1 MASKEGAGNLEW
13 RINVDNGAT
22 ERLVP
27 KSGPSIRIFLW
38 LKGLVMKVILERL
51 SKFMRKTWKIGADDP
66 AKVVHC
72 LKVGLALSLVSIFY
86 YMRPLYDGVGGN
98 AMWAIMTVVVVFESN
113 VGATF
118 SKCVNRVVATILAG
132 SLGIAVHWVATQSGK
147 AEIFVIGCSVFLF
160 AFAATYSRFVPSF
173 KARFDYGAM
182 IFILTFSL
190 VSVGGYR
197 VDKLVDM
204 AQERVSTIAIG
215 TSICIIITVF
225 FCPIWVGTQLHRLVQ
240 RNFVKLA
247 DSLDGCVEEYFKK
260 KDIST
265 NENQDEETNMKLQ
278 GFKCVLNSKGTEES
292 MANLA
297 RWEPAH
303 GSFNFRHPWQQYV
316 KIGAAMRR
324 CAYCLENLSTCMSYE
339 TEVPDKVKRH
349 FGDACL
355 KLSSASSKIL
365 RELADM
371 MNNTRKSSK
380 MDFLVFDM
388 NSAVQELQETLKT
401 VPVKTNKPEEEV
413 PNNNEDRTMSMSLH
427 EVLPVATLVS
437 LLIENAARIQNTV
450 EAVDE
455 LANLADFKQD
465 SKKKT
470 GDNKA
475 KQPPQ
480 RSTPGTITNKAWG
493 VATEERLQAWPRTAG
508 PPVVM
513 NPISRQNFI
522 VKSRPE

>member
-1 MASKEGAGNLEW
+1 MASQEAGKLEW
-13 RINVDNGAT
+13 RISVHNGTT

-27 KSGPSIRIFLW
+27 RSGLSVRIFHW
-38 LKGLVMKVILERL
+38 LKDLVMKVIVERIAN
-51 SKFMRKTWKIGADDP
+51 FMRKAWRIGADDP

-98 AMWAIMTVVVVFESN
+98 AMWAIMTVVVVFEAN

-147 AEIFVIGCSVFLF
+147 AEVFVIGCSVFLF
-160 AFAATYSRFVPSF
+160 AFTATYSRFVPSF

-204 AQERVSTIAIG
+204 AQQRVSTIAIG

-225 FCPIWVGTQLHRLVQ
+225 FCPIWAGSQLHRLIE
-240 RNFVKLA
+240 RNFEKLA
-247 DSLDGCVEEYFKK
+247 DSLDACVAEYFKENEV
-260 KDIST
+260 ST
-265 NENQDEETNMKLQ
+265 NRNVDGDTNMKLQ
-278 GFKCVLNSKGTEES
+278 GFKCVLNSKGTEEA

-303 GSFNFRHPWQQYV
+303 GSFNFRHPWKLYV

-324 CAYCLENLSTCMSYE
+324 CAYCLENLSICINYE
-339 TEVPDKVKRH
+339 SEAPDQVKKH
-349 FGDACL
+349 FGEACM

-365 RELADM
+365 RELREM
-371 MNNTRKSSK
+371 MKNTRKSSK

-401 VPVKTNKPEEEV
+401 VPIETNKPKDEV
-413 PNNNEDRTMSMSLH
+413 PSEEDNNEDKVISMSLH
-427 EVLPVATLVS
+427 EILPVATLVS
-437 LLIENAARIQNTV
+437 LLIENAARIQTTV

-455 LANLADFKQD
+455 LANLADFEQD
-465 SKKKT
+465 FKKKT
-470 GDNKA
+470 GDNNT
-475 KQPPQ
+475 KQPPL
-480 RSTPGTITNKAWG
+480 S
-493 VATEERLQAWPRTAG
+493 
-508 PPVVM
+508 
-513 NPISRQNFI
+513 S
-522 VKSRPE
+522 

>member
-1 MASKEGAGNLEW
+1 MASKEEVGKLEW
-13 RINVDNGAT
+13 RISVDNGTT

-27 KSGPSIRIFLW
+27 KSGLSKRIFLW
-38 LKGLVMKVILERL
+38 LKGLVMKMIVEGIA
-51 SKFMRKTWKIGADDP
+51 KFTRKAWRIGADDP

-132 SLGIAVHWVATQSGK
+132 SLGIAVHWVASQSGK
-147 AEIFVIGCSVFLF
+147 AEVLVIGSSVFLF

-173 KARFDYGAM
+173 KARFDYGAI

-197 VDKLVDM
+197 VDKLVDL
-204 AQERVSTIAIG
+204 AQQRVSTIAIG

-225 FCPIWVGTQLHRLVQ
+225 FCPIWAGSQLHRLVE
-240 RNFVKLA
+240 RNLQKLA
-247 DSLDGCVEEYFKK
+247 DSLDGCVAEYFKVK
-260 KDIST
+260 EVSANQ
-265 NENQDEETNMKLQ
+265 NEDEETIMKLQ

-303 GSFNFRHPWQQYV
+303 GSFNFRHPWKLYV

-324 CAYCLENLSTCMSYE
+324 CAYCLENLSICINYE
-339 TEVPDKVKRH
+339 TEAPDQVKKH
-349 FGDACL
+349 FEEACM

-371 MNNTRKSSK
+371 MKNTRKSSK

-401 VPVKTNKPEEEV
+401 VPIETNKPEEEV
-413 PNNNEDRTMSMSLH
+413 TSGEDNKGDGEDRAMSMSLH
-427 EVLPVATLVS
+427 EVLPVTTLVS
-437 LLIENAARIQNTV
+437 LLIENATRIQTTV

-470 GDNKA
+470 GDNNT
-475 KQPPQ
+475 KQPPP
-480 RSTPGTITNKAWG
+480 S
-493 VATEERLQAWPRTAG
+493 
-508 PPVVM
+508 
-513 NPISRQNFI
+513 S
-522 VKSRPE
+522 

>member
-1 MASKEGAGNLEW
+1 MASKEEAGKLEW
-13 RINVDNGAT
+13 RISVDNGTT

-27 KSGPSIRIFLW
+27 KSGPSERIFLL
-38 LKGLVMKVILERL
+38 LKGLVMKVIVERL
-51 SKFMRKTWKIGADDP
+51 SKFMRKTWRIGADDP

-98 AMWAIMTVVVVFESN
+98 AMWAIMTVVVVFEST
-113 VGATF
+113 V
-118 SKCVNRVVATILAG
+118 
-132 SLGIAVHWVATQSGK
+132 
-147 AEIFVIGCSVFLF
+147 

-197 VDKLVDM
+197 VDKLIDM
-204 AQERVSTIAIG
+204 AQQRVSTIAIG

-225 FCPIWVGTQLHRLVQ
+225 FCPIWAGTQLHRLVQ
-240 RNFVKLA
+240 R
-247 DSLDGCVEEYFKK
+247 CVEEYFKK
-260 KDIST
+260 KDVST
-265 NENQDEETNMKLQ
+265 NENENEDTNMKLQ

-324 CAYCLENLSTCMSYE
+324 CAYCLENLSICMNYE
-339 TEVPDKVKRH
+339 TEVPDKVKKH
-349 FGDACL
+349 FGEACL
-355 KLSSASSKIL
+355 KLSSASCKIL

-371 MNNTRKSSK
+371 INNTRKSSK

-388 NSAVQELQETLKT
+388 NSAVEELRETLKT
-401 VPVKTNKPEEEV
+401 VPVETNKPEEEV
-413 PNNNEDRTMSMSLH
+413 PNNKEDRTMSMSLH

-437 LLIENAARIQNTV
+437 LLIENAARIQTTV

-475 KQPPQ
+475 KLPPL
-480 RSTPGTITNKAWG
+480 S
-493 VATEERLQAWPRTAG
+493 
-508 PPVVM
+508 
-513 NPISRQNFI
+513 S
-522 VKSRPE
+522 

>member
-1 MASKEGAGNLEW
+1 MASKEEAWKLEW
-13 RINVDNGAT
+13 RISVDNGTT

-27 KSGPSIRIFLW
+27 TYGPSKRIFLW
-38 LKGLVMKVILERL
+38 LKGFVMKVILERIAK
-51 SKFMRKTWKIGADDP
+51 SMRNIWRIGADDP

-98 AMWAIMTVVVVFESN
+98 AMWAIMTVVVVFEST

-132 SLGIAVHWVATQSGK
+132 TLGIAVNWVAAQSGK
-147 AEIFVIGCSVFLF
+147 AEIFVTACSVFLF
-160 AFAATYSRFVPSF
+160 AFTATYSRFFPSF
-173 KARFDYGAM
+173 KSRFDYGAV

-197 VDKLVDM
+197 VDKLFDM
-204 AQERVSTIAIG
+204 AQQRASTIAIG
-215 TSICIIITVF
+215 TCICIVITVF
-225 FCPIWVGTQLHRLVQ
+225 LCPIWAGSQLHRLVQ
-240 RNFVKLA
+240 CNLVKLA
-247 DSLDGCVEEYFKK
+247 DSLDGCVEEYFKM

-265 NENQDEETNMKLQ
+265 NEDKETNMKLQ
-278 GFKCVLNSKGTEES
+278 GFKCVLNSKGTEEA

-324 CAYCLENLSTCMSYE
+324 CAYCLENLSICMSYE
-339 TEVPDKVKRH
+339 AEVPDQVKNH
-349 FGDACL
+349 FGEACM
-355 KLSSASSKIL
+355 KLSSASSKML

-371 MNNTRKSSK
+371 IKNTRKSSK
-380 MDFLVFDM
+380 IDYLVFDM
-388 NSAVQELQETLKT
+388 NSAVQELQETLKA
-401 VPVKTNKPEEEV
+401 VPIETNKLEKEEDVKSEED
-413 PNNNEDRTMSMSLH
+413 NKEGDRTMAMSLH

-437 LLIENAARIQNTV
+437 LLIENAARIQTTV

-465 SKKKT
+465 SKKKI
-470 GDNKA
+470 GSN
-475 KQPPQ
+475 
-480 RSTPGTITNKAWG
+480 N
-493 VATEERLQAWPRTAG
+493 AT
-508 PPVVM
+508 
-513 NPISRQNFI
+513 
-522 VKSRPE
+522 

>member
-1 MASKEGAGNLEW
+1 MASKVEAGKLEW
-13 RINVDNGAT
+13 RISVDNGTT

-27 KSGPSIRIFLW
+27 TYGPSKRIFLW
-38 LKGLVMKVILERL
+38 LKGFVMKVILERIAK
-51 SKFMRKTWKIGADDP
+51 SMRNIWRIGADDP

-98 AMWAIMTVVVVFESN
+98 AMWAIMTVVVVFEST

-132 SLGIAVHWVATQSGK
+132 TLGIAVHWVATRSGK
-147 AEIFVIGCSVFLF
+147 AEIFVTACSVFLF
-160 AFAATYSRFVPSF
+160 AFTATYSRFVPSF
-173 KARFDYGAM
+173 KSRFDYGAI

-197 VDKLVDM
+197 VDKLFDM
-204 AQERVSTIAIG
+204 AQQRASTIAIG
-215 TSICIIITVF
+215 TSICIVITVF
-225 FCPIWVGTQLHRLVQ
+225 LCPIWAGSQLNRLVQ
-240 RNFVKLA
+240 CNFVKLA
-247 DSLDGCVEEYFKK
+247 DSLDGCVAEYFKK
-260 KDIST
+260 DVST
-265 NENQDEETNMKLQ
+265 NENEDEETNKKLQ
-278 GFKCVLNSKGTEES
+278 GFKCVLNSKGTEEA

-324 CAYCLENLSTCMSYE
+324 CAYCLENLSICTNYE
-339 TEVPDKVKRH
+339 TEAPDQVKNH
-349 FGDACL
+349 FGEACMS
-355 KLSSASSKIL
+355 LSSASSKIL

-371 MNNTRKSSK
+371 IKNTRKSSK
-380 MDFLVFDM
+380 MDYLVFDM

-401 VPVKTNKPEEEV
+401 VPIETNRPEEDVKSEKD
-413 PNNNEDRTMSMSLH
+413 EEGDRTMAMSLH
-427 EVLPVATLVS
+427 EILPVATLVS
-437 LLIENAARIQNTV
+437 LLIENAARIQTTV

-455 LANLADFKQD
+455 LANLADFKQE

-470 GDNKA
+470 GGNNA
-475 KQPPQ
+475 KQ
-480 RSTPGTITNKAWG
+480 TP
-493 VATEERLQAWPRTAG
+493 L
-508 PPVVM
+508 
-513 NPISRQNFI
+513 S
-522 VKSRPE
+522 S

>member
-1 MASKEGAGNLEW
+1 MATQEAGKLEW
-13 RINVDNGAT
+13 RISVDNGTT

-27 KSGPSIRIFLW
+27 RSGLSKRIFLW
-38 LKGLVMKVILERL
+38 LKDLVMKVIMERVA
-51 SKFMRKTWKIGADDP
+51 KFMRKAWRIGADDP

-118 SKCVNRVVATILAG
+118 CKCVNRVVATILAG

-147 AEIFVIGCSVFLF
+147 AEVFVIGCSVFLF

-197 VDKLVDM
+197 VDKLVEL
-204 AQERVSTIAIG
+204 AQQRVSTIAIG

-225 FCPIWVGTQLHRLVQ
+225 FCPIWAGSQLHRLIE
-240 RNFVKLA
+240 RNLEKLA
-247 DSLDGCVEEYFKK
+247 DSLDGCVAEYFKENEV
-260 KDIST
+260 ST
-265 NENQDEETNMKLQ
+265 NRNEDENTNMKLQ
-278 GFKCVLNSKGTEES
+278 GFKCVLNSKGTEEAMPLIRFS
-292 MANLA
+292 GFSFSQANLA

-303 GSFNFRHPWQQYV
+303 GSFNFRHPWKLYV

-324 CAYCLENLSTCMSYE
+324 CAYCLENLSICINYE
-339 TEVPDKVKRH
+339 TEAPDQVKNH
-349 FGDACL
+349 FGEACM

-371 MNNTRKSSK
+371 MKNTRKSSK

-388 NSAVQELQETLKT
+388 NSAVQELQETLKN
-401 VPVKTNKPEEEV
+401 VPIETNKPEEV
-413 PNNNEDRTMSMSLH
+413 PSEEENKVDSEERTTSMSLH

-437 LLIENAARIQNTV
+437 LLIENAARIQTAV

-455 LANLADFKQD
+455 LANLADFEQD

-470 GDNKA
+470 GDNNT
-475 KQPPQ
+475 KQPPL
-480 RSTPGTITNKAWG
+480 S
-493 VATEERLQAWPRTAG
+493 
-508 PPVVM
+508 
-513 NPISRQNFI
+513 S
-522 VKSRPE
+522 

>member
-1 MASKEGAGNLEW
+1 METKVEAGKLEW
-13 RINVDNGAT
+13 RISVDNETT

-27 KSGPSIRIFLW
+27 KLGPSKIFFLW
-38 LKGLVMKVILERL
+38 LKGLVMKVVMEPIT
-51 SKFMRKTWKIGADDP
+51 KFMMKAWRIGADDP

-113 VGATF
+113 VGATL
-118 SKCVNRVVATILAG
+118 SKCVNRVVATIVGG
-132 SLGIAVHWVATQSGK
+132 SLGIGVHWVATQSGK

-197 VDKLVDM
+197 VDKLIDM
-204 AQERVSTIAIG
+204 AQQRVSTIAIG

-225 FCPIWVGTQLHRLVQ
+225 LCPIWAGSQLHRLVQ
-240 RNFVKLA
+240 LNFVKLA
-247 DSLDGCVEEYFKK
+247 DSLDGCVAEYFKK
-260 KDIST
+260 RDVST
-265 NENQDEETNMKLQ
+265 NENKDEETNMTLQ
-278 GFKCVLNSKGTEES
+278 GFKCVLNSKGTEEA

-303 GSFNFRHPWQQYV
+303 GSFSFRHPWQQYV
-316 KIGAAMRR
+316 KVGAAMRR
-324 CAYCLENLSTCMSYE
+324 CAYCLENLSIYMSYE
-339 TEVPDKVKRH
+339 AEAPDQVKQH
-349 FGDACL
+349 FREACM
-355 KLSSASSKIL
+355 KLSAASSKIL

-371 MNNTRKSSK
+371 MKNSRKSSK

-388 NSAVQELQETLKT
+388 NSAVQELQETLRT
-401 VPVKTNKPEEEV
+401 IPIQTNKPEVEEV
-413 PNNNEDRTMSMSLH
+413 PSDEDNNGDSEDRTIPMSLH
-427 EVLPVATLVS
+427 ELLPVATLVA
-437 LLIENAARIQNTV
+437 LLIENAARIQTTV

-470 GDNKA
+470 GDNNT
-475 KQPPQ
+475 KQP
-480 RSTPGTITNKAWG
+480 NHH
-493 VATEERLQAWPRTAG
+493 
-508 PPVVM
+508 
-513 NPISRQNFI
+513 
-522 VKSRPE
+522 

>member
-1 MASKEGAGNLEW
+1 MASKVEAGKLEW
-13 RINVDNGAT
+13 RISVDNET
-22 ERLVP
+22 TKRLVP
-27 KSGPSIRIFLW
+27 KSGPSERIFIW
-38 LKGLVMKVILERL
+38 LKGLIT
-51 SKFMRKTWKIGADDP
+51 KTWRIGADDP

-72 LKVGLALSLVSIFY
+72 LKVGLALSLVCIFY

-132 SLGIAVHWVATQSGK
+132 SLGIAVHWVATQSGE
-147 AEIFVIGCSVFLF
+147 AEIFVIGSSVFLF

-173 KARFDYGAM
+173 KSRFDYGAM

-204 AQERVSTIAIG
+204 AQQRVSTIAVG
-215 TSICIIITVF
+215 TSICIIITIF
-225 FCPIWVGTQLHRLVQ
+225 ICPIWAGTQLHRLVQ
-240 RNFVKLA
+240 HNFIKLA
-247 DSLDGCVEEYFKK
+247 DSLDGCVAEYFKK
-260 KDIST
+260 RDVST
-265 NENQDEETNMKLQ
+265 NENEYETNTKVQ
-278 GFKCVLNSKGTEES
+278 GFKCVLNPKGTEEAMVTS
-292 MANLA
+292 HIANLA

-324 CAYCLENLSTCMSYE
+324 CAYCLENLSICMNYE
-339 TEVPDKVKRH
+339 TEVPDQVKKH
-349 FGDACL
+349 FREACM
-355 KLSSASSKIL
+355 KLSAASSKIM
-365 RELADM
+365 RELADILK
-371 MNNTRKSSK
+371 NTRRSSK

-401 VPVKTNKPEEEV
+401 IPIQTNKPEEEEEV
-413 PNNNEDRTMSMSLH
+413 PSAEDRTIPMTLH

-437 LLIENAARIQNTV
+437 LLIENAARIQTTV
-450 EAVDE
+450 EAVDV
-455 LANLADFKQD
+455 LASLADFKQD

-470 GDNKA
+470 GDNNTN
-475 KQPPQ
+475 QPPL
-480 RSTPGTITNKAWG
+480 S
-493 VATEERLQAWPRTAG
+493 
-508 PPVVM
+508 
-513 NPISRQNFI
+513 S
-522 VKSRPE
+522 

>member
-1 MASKEGAGNLEW
+1 MASKVEAGKLEW
-13 RINVDNGAT
+13 RINVDNET
-22 ERLVP
+22 TKRLVP
-27 KSGPSIRIFLW
+27 KSGPSERIFLW
-38 LKGLVMKVILERL
+38 LKGLIT
-51 SKFMRKTWKIGADDP
+51 KTWRIGADDP

-72 LKVGLALSLVSIFY
+72 LKVGLALSLVCIFY

-113 VGATF
+113 VGIGNYVDLVYVSPPCTIGATF

-132 SLGIAVHWVATQSGK
+132 SLGIAVHWVATQSGE
-147 AEIFVIGCSVFLF
+147 AEIFVIGSSVFLF

-173 KARFDYGAM
+173 KSRFDYGAM

-204 AQERVSTIAIG
+204 AQQRVSTIAVG
-215 TSICIIITVF
+215 TSICIIITIF
-225 FCPIWVGTQLHRLVQ
+225 ICPIWAGTHLHRLIQ
-240 RNFVKLA
+240 HNFTKLA
-247 DSLDGCVEEYFKK
+247 DSLDGCVAEYFKK
-260 KDIST
+260 RDVST
-265 NENQDEETNMKLQ
+265 NENEDETNMKVQ
-278 GFKCVLNSKGTEES
+278 GFKCVLNSKGTEEA

-324 CAYCLENLSTCMSYE
+324 CAYCLENLSICMNYE
-339 TEVPDKVKRH
+339 TETPDQVKKH
-349 FGDACL
+349 FREACM
-355 KLSSASSKIL
+355 KLSAASSKIM
-365 RELADM
+365 RELADILK
-371 MNNTRKSSK
+371 NTRRSLK

-401 VPVKTNKPEEEV
+401 IPIQTNKPEEEEEEV
-413 PNNNEDRTMSMSLH
+413 PSAEDRTIPMTLH

-437 LLIENAARIQNTV
+437 LLIENAARIQTTV
-450 EAVDE
+450 EAVDV
-455 LANLADFKQD
+455 LASLADFKQD

-470 GDNKA
+470 GDNNT
-475 KQPPQ
+475 KQPPL
-480 RSTPGTITNKAWG
+480 S
-493 VATEERLQAWPRTAG
+493 
-508 PPVVM
+508 
-513 NPISRQNFI
+513 S
-522 VKSRPE
+522 

>member
-1 MASKEGAGNLEW
+1 MSSKVEAGKLEW
-13 RINVDNGAT
+13 KISVDNET
-22 ERLVP
+22 TKRLVP
-27 KSGPSIRIFLW
+27 KSEPSERIFLW
-38 LKGLVMKVILERL
+38 LKGLII
-51 SKFMRKTWKIGADDP
+51 KTWRIGADDP

-72 LKVGLALSLVSIFY
+72 LKVGLALSLVCIFY

-147 AEIFVIGCSVFLF
+147 AEIFVIGFSVFLF
-160 AFAATYSRFVPSF
+160 AFTATYSRFVPSF

-204 AQERVSTIAIG
+204 AQQRVTTIAIG

-225 FCPIWVGTQLHRLVQ
+225 LCPIWVGSQLHCLVQ
-240 RNFVKLA
+240 HNSIKLA
-247 DSLDGCVEEYFKK
+247 DSLDGCVAEYFKK
-260 KDIST
+260 KDVLT
-265 NENQDEETNMKLQ
+265 NENNNNEGEATMKLQ
-278 GFKCVLNSKGTEES
+278 GFKYVLNSKGTEES

-303 GSFNFRHPWQQYV
+303 GSFNFRYPWQQYV

-324 CAYCLENLSTCMSYE
+324 CAYCLENLSICMNYE
-339 TEVPDKVKRH
+339 TEAPDQVKKH
-349 FGDACL
+349 FREACT
-355 KLSSASSKIL
+355 KLSSSSSKIL

-371 MNNTRKSSK
+371 LKNTRRSSK

-401 VPVKTNKPEEEV
+401 VPIKANRPKEEEV
-413 PNNNEDRTMSMSLH
+413 PSDEDNNGDKTILMSLH

-437 LLIENAARIQNTV
+437 LLIENAARIQTTV

-470 GDNKA
+470 EDINTN
-475 KQPPQ
+475 QPTL
-480 RSTPGTITNKAWG
+480 S
-493 VATEERLQAWPRTAG
+493 
-508 PPVVM
+508 
-513 NPISRQNFI
+513 S
-522 VKSRPE
+522 

>member
-1 MASKEGAGNLEW
+1 MGSKEEAGKLEW
-13 RINVDNGAT
+13 RISVDNGTT

-27 KSGPSIRIFLW
+27 ESGPIERIFLW
-38 LKGLVMKVILERL
+38 LKGLVMKVIVERL
-51 SKFMRKTWKIGADDP
+51 SKFMRKTWRIGADEP

-98 AMWAIMTVVVVFESN
+98 AIWAIMTVVVVFEST

-118 SKCVNRVVATILAG
+118 SKCLNRVVATILAG

-173 KARFDYGAM
+173 KARFDYGAI

-204 AQERVSTIAIG
+204 AQQRLSTIAIG

-225 FCPIWVGTQLHRLVQ
+225 FCPIWAGTQLHRLVQ

-260 KDIST
+260 KDVLKND
-265 NENQDEETNMKLQ
+265 NEDEETNMKLQ

-292 MANLA
+292 MPLMTSYFKITQANLA

-324 CAYCLENLSTCMSYE
+324 CAYCLENLSICMTYE
-339 TEVPDKVKRH
+339 TEVPDQAKKH
-349 FGDACL
+349 FGEACL

-388 NSAVQELQETLKT
+388 NSAVQELRETLKS
-401 VPVKTNKPEEEV
+401 VPVESNKPKEEV
-413 PNNNEDRTMSMSLH
+413 PNNQGDRTMSMSLH

-437 LLIENAARIQNTV
+437 LLIESAARIQTTV

-455 LANLADFKQD
+455 LSNLADFKQD

-475 KQPPQ
+475 KQPPL
-480 RSTPGTITNKAWG
+480 S
-493 VATEERLQAWPRTAG
+493 
-508 PPVVM
+508 
-513 NPISRQNFI
+513 S
-522 VKSRPE
+522 

>member
-1 MASKEGAGNLEW
+1 MASKVEPGKLEW
-13 RINVDNGAT
+13 RISVDNET
-22 ERLVP
+22 TKRLVP
-27 KSGPSIRIFLW
+27 KSGPSERIFLW
-38 LKGLVMKVILERL
+38 LKGLIM
-51 SKFMRKTWKIGADDP
+51 KTWRIGADDP

-72 LKVGLALSLVSIFY
+72 LKVGLALSLVCIFY
-86 YMRPLYDGVGGN
+86 YMRSLYDGVGGN

-132 SLGIAVHWVATQSGK
+132 SLGIAVHWVATKSGE
-147 AEIFVIGCSVFLF
+147 AEIFVIGSSVFLF
-160 AFAATYSRFVPSF
+160 AFTATYSRFVPSF
-173 KARFDYGAM
+173 KSRFDYGAM

-204 AQERVSTIAIG
+204 AQQRVSTIAVG
-215 TSICIIITVF
+215 TTICIIITIF
-225 FCPIWVGTQLHRLVQ
+225 ICPIWSGTQLHRLVQ
-240 RNFVKLA
+240 CNFVKLA
-247 DSLDGCVEEYFKK
+247 DSLDGCVAEYFKK
-260 KDIST
+260 RDVST
-265 NENQDEETNMKLQ
+265 NENEDETNLKVQ
-278 GFKCVLNSKGTEES
+278 GFKCVLNSKGIEEA

-324 CAYCLENLSTCMSYE
+324 CAYCLENLSICMNYE
-339 TEVPDKVKRH
+339 TEVPDQVKKH
-349 FGDACL
+349 FRETCM
-355 KLSSASSKIL
+355 KLTAASSKIL
-365 RELADM
+365 RELADILK
-371 MNNTRKSSK
+371 NTRRSSK

-401 VPVKTNKPEEEV
+401 IPIQTNKPEEEEEV
-413 PNNNEDRTMSMSLH
+413 PSDEGEDRTIPMSLH

-437 LLIENAARIQNTV
+437 LLIEIAARIQTTV
-450 EAVDE
+450 EAVVV

-470 GDNKA
+470 EDNNTN
-475 KQPPQ
+475 QPPL
-480 RSTPGTITNKAWG
+480 S
-493 VATEERLQAWPRTAG
+493 
-508 PPVVM
+508 
-513 NPISRQNFI
+513 S
-522 VKSRPE
+522 